1 MEKTQVFEQGS
12 YTFVYGK
19 KLQYNITLWP
29 LSVGDQLKVSSLVT
43 GFLNTLANM
52 IMAEERPSEAAIVAS
67 AVNLVAQDITKVVAI
82 AADLPE
88 DDDRVKSLLDN
99 MTNMQMAQLVEYIWD
114 TNYGAV
120 RKNYASLMEELGSL
134 LGKLRK

>member
-88 DDDRVKSLLDN
+88 DDDRIKSLLDN

>member
-52 IMAEERPSEAAIVAS
+52 IMAEERPSEAAVVSS
-67 AVNLVAQDITKVVAI
+67 AINLVAQNITKVVAI

-88 DDDRVKSLLDN
+88 DDDRIKSLLDN